1 MRRPPVHEW
10 AVLGENEDP
19 VPGDP
24 DAVAILGQSLRDTA
38 EDIRREAREVHAL
51 ASVESWRSKAADRFR
66 DAAAEAVG
74 TLRKAYHRYDVASR
88 AMGTQVR
95 ETSNADWASA
105 LEQAQQMA
113 AKALR
118 EAQAAD
124 AEHHAVRGKLDR
136 LPHDDPAAAGLHH
149 AQAAAG
155 QALTKAKTALQA
167 AKELHDHA
175 AQHAASRIHRA
186 ITHDGLHDGTWD
198 KLGNDVD
205 TVLSDGADLLKEVGE
220 TTINDF
226 ATLGVAIYHDLPG
239 LASLLFGLAEMGVGA
254 GGEALGFLLDS
265 TGAGTILGVP
275 INIACAGLLTTGTA
289 LTLAGGASIAYSVSD
304 PNNRV
309 NLFSDD
315 RGGGDGTASEPDYTH
330 PSNEPDPDA
339 TPRGARTKPRGNGEK
354 KRGERRENE
363 AADTLAKAGYD
374 VEQNPD
380 VPGPKHPDYRVEGRI
395 FDCYAPKT
403 GNLDTVY
410 DKIDEKV
417 SERQADR
424 IVLNLADSQFD
435 PGELSQMLQ
444 RKQIRGLKEVIVIDS
459 DGNVIHFYP

>member
-24 DAVAILGQSLRDTA
+24 DAVAILGQALRDTA
-38 EDIRREAREVHAL
+38 EDIRREAREVQAL
-51 ASVESWRSKAADRFR
+51 ASVESWKSKAADRFR
-66 DAAAEAVG
+66 DTAAGAVD

-88 AMGTQVR
+88 AMGTQIR
-95 ETSNADWASA
+95 EAGDADWASA

-124 AEHHAVRGKLDR
+124 AEHHAAQGKLDQ

-149 AQAAAG
+149 AQTAAG
-155 QALTKAKTALQA
+155 QALAKARTALRA
-167 AKELHDHA
+167 AKELRDHA
-175 AQHAASRIHRA
+175 AQRAASRIHRA

-205 TVLSDGADLLKEVGE
+205 TVLSDGAELFKEVGE
-220 TTINDF
+220 TAINDL
-226 ATLGVAIYHDLPG
+226 ATLGNAIYHELPG
-239 LASLLFGLAEMGVGA
+239 LASLLFGLAEIGVGA
-254 GGEALGFLLDS
+254 GGEVLGFALDA

-275 INIACAGLLTTGTA
+275 VNIACAGLLTTGTA
-289 LTLAGGASIAYSVSD
+289 LALAGGAGIAYSVSD
-304 PNNRV
+304 SNNRV
-309 NLFSDD
+309 NLFSND
-315 RGGGDGTASEPDYTH
+315 GGGGGAASEPDYTH
-330 PSNEPDPDA
+330 PSNEPDPKA
-339 TPRGARTKPRGNGEK
+339 TPRGTRTKLEGSGEM
-354 KRGERRENE
+354 KRGLGRENE

-380 VPGPKHPDYRVEGRI
+380 VPGEKNPDYRVEGRI
-395 FDCYAPKT
+395 FDCYSPKT
-403 GNLDTVY
+403 ANLDTIY
-410 DKIDEKV
+410 DKMGEKV
-417 SERQADR
+417 KSGQADR
-424 IVLNLADSQFD
+424 LVLNTVDTSAD
-435 PGELSQMLQ
+435 PAELRAVLE
-444 RKQIRGLKEVIVIDS
+444 RKPIRGLKEVILIDG